1 MLVTA
6 GRLGTM
12 PAPRPEDR
20 SATGSVPPVGR
31 HMNRVIVFNP
41 KVAQQAAAVGAA
53 RRPGSLKDAVVGF
66 VDNSKLNADRFIE
79 RLQSMLQERYGIKVG
94 AKVRKHAPK
103 DALSGV
109 DLAELAKCAAVVQC
123 YGD

>member
-1 MLVTA
+1 
-6 GRLGTM
+6 
-12 PAPRPEDR
+12 
-20 SATGSVPPVGR
+20 
-31 HMNRVIVFNP
+31 MNRVTVFNP
-41 KVAQQAAAVGAA
+41 KVAQQAAAVSAA
-53 RRPGSLKDAVVGF
+53 RRPDTLRGAVVGF

-79 RLQSMLQERYGIKVG
+79 RLQPLLRERYGIKAG

-103 DALSGV
+103 DELSER